1 VMRLSGP
8 IDLHVIAHEPT
19 PVAGGGRRR
28 RRRWPRRRPSPINP
42 RRQLAGWALA
52 VLGVA
57 LLTLVLA
64 NLRSSVSLPTV
75 LLLFLALVVTAAVV
89 GGPAPAFVAAVLGS
103 LSANWYFTPPLYR
116 LTISDPENF
125 VALLVFLGV
134 AGAVSNFVLMS
145 ARRAGD
151 ATRARAEA
159 QTLATLAATTRSEDP
174 LPALVG
180 ALQSAFGLDAVA
192 LLSRD
197 AEGSWRVDAAVGSP
211 VPAGP
216 DQATV
221 VEPLSPDVVLA
232 LVGDQ
237 IAAEDRY
244 VLNAFSAQ
252 LAAVL
257 DRGRLRA
264 EAGRAHVLAEA
275 NELRSAMLQAVSHDL
290 RTPLAAIKAAASSL
304 QEQDVQWSPEES
316 EEFVETIVE
325 ETDRLIT
332 LVANLLDMSRLQVG
346 ALQSSLQP
354 VSVEEVVLSAM
365 TSLGPRALGID
376 LQLDDGLAP
385 VTADPALLERAV
397 ANVIENAVR
406 WSPPD
411 RPVRVEAGAF
421 ANQVDLRV
429 VDQGPGIPMAMRE
442 QVFAPFQRLGDTEAG
457 TGVGLGLAVARGF
470 VQAMRGTVE
479 IEDTAGGGT
488 TVVISLPVAA
498 DIPATGTEIRSG
510 HER

>member
-1 VMRLSGP
+1 M
-8 IDLHVIAHEPT
+8 
-19 PVAGGGRRR
+19 
-28 RRRWPRRRPSPINP
+28 
-42 RRQLAGWALA
+42 
-52 VLGVA
+52 LGVA

-64 NLRSSVSLPTV
+64 NLRASISLPTV
-75 LLLFLALVVTAAVV
+75 LLLFLALVVTTAVV
-89 GGPAPAFVAAVLGS
+89 GGPAPAFVGAVLGS

-134 AGAVSNFVLMS
+134 AGAVSNFVLRS
-145 ARRAGD
+145 ARRAAD
-151 ATRARAEA
+151 ANRARAEA
-159 QTLATLAATTRSEDP
+159 QTLAALAATTRADDP
-174 LPALVG
+174 LPALVD
-180 ALQSAFGLDAVA
+180 ALRSAFGLDAVA
-192 LLSRD
+192 VLARGD
-197 AEGSWRVDAAVGSP
+197 DGRWRPEAAAGAP
-211 VPAGP
+211 IPTDPA
-216 DQATV
+216 QAAV

-232 LVGDQ
+232 LVGDR

-244 VLNAFSAQ
+244 VLNAVSAQ

-275 NELRSAMLQAVSHDL
+275 NELRSALLQAVSHDL

-304 QEQDVQWSPEES
+304 QAPDVHWSGEES
-316 EEFVETIVE
+316 AEFVDTIAE

-346 ALQSSLQP
+346 ALQSALRP
-354 VSVEEVVLSAM
+354 APVEEVVLRALA
-365 TSLGPRALGID
+365 SLGPRARPID
-376 LQLDDGLAP
+376 LQLDDNLPP
-385 VTADPALLERAV
+385 VMADPALLERAV

-411 RPVRVEAGAF
+411 QPVRIEAGAF
-421 ANQVDLRV
+421 GDRVDLRV
-429 VDQGPGIPMAMRE
+429 VDRGPGIPIRERE
-442 QVFAPFQRLGDTEAG
+442 QIFAPFQRLGDTPAG

-479 IEDTAGGGT
+479 IEDTAGGGA
-488 TVVISLPVAA
+488 TVVISLPAA
-498 DIPATGTEIRSG
+498 AAVPAAGREIRSG